1 MKWNCKQLASC
12 DTDATCS
19 VSALLQMTILTFTAF
34 TTQSLY
40 YHLYESCWGRLW
52 LLSCQFIIDRYEGI
66 IMVRLQVMLFVII
79 SFSFLFQ
86 HSA

>member
-1 MKWNCKQLASC
+1 MKWNCKQLASH

-19 VSALLQMTILTFTAF
+19 ISVLPQMTILTLTSF

-40 YHLYESCWGRLW
+40 YDLYDSCWGRLW
-52 LLSCQFIIDRYEGI
+52 CLPCQFSVDRNEGTI
-66 IMVRLQVMLFVII
+66 LVWLEVRLFVIV
-79 SFSFLFQ
+79 SFSFLFR